1 MSRFSLVGVALAMHG
16 WLGLAAG
23 LAQVNVLTQHNDN
36 FRTGQNIS
44 ETVLTP
50 ANVNAGSFGKL
61 FSQTVDGAIY
71 AQPLY
76 MSGVNIPSQGVHNVV
91 YVATENASVYAFDAD
106 NNQGANANPLWT
118 ASLADP
124 EHGITAV
131 PSSDQGCGDIA
142 PEIGITGTPVI
153 DPSTNTLYVVAN
165 TKENGSYVQRLH
177 ALDVTTGAE
186 KFGGPVE
193 IQGTYNG
200 QTFNALIANQRPGLL
215 LQAGVVYIG
224 WGSHCDFG
232 PFTGWIM
239 AYDAQPLTQKHVW
252 TVTTNYGDG
261 GVWMGGTGLAG
272 DGQGNI
278 FFATGNGTFD
288 AAMWGCQFGDS
299 IVKMGMVKGR
309 LRSAASSTF
318 RVKDYFTPEDQDYL
332 DKNDFD
338 LGSGGVVLLP
348 PQPGTSTQL
357 LVQSGKEGTIF
368 LANRANLGGYSP
380 TSNNNLQTLHLAVGG
395 IYGAPAYWNSTVYF
409 WGIRDYLK
417 AYSITNGLLSL
428 APVAMGSVAVN
439 YPTTTPSVSA
449 NGNTDGI
456 VWGLDPSAYSTNGPA
471 VLRAFDAVSLGDPL
485 YDSSQTSGRDNPGG
499 AVQFAVP
506 TIANGKVYVGTASML
521 SVYGLLNN

>member
-1 MSRFSLVGVALAMHG
+1 MPRFSVVCVAAAMVGWMG
-16 WLGLAAG
+16 STAG

-50 ANVNAGSFGKL
+50 ANVNTGSFGKL
-61 FSQTVDGAIY
+61 YSQTVDGAIY

-76 MSGVNIPSQGVHNVV
+76 MTGVNIPSQGVHNVV

-106 NNQGANANPLWT
+106 SNQGANSNPLWT
-118 ASLADP
+118 ASFADP
-124 EHGITAV
+124 GQGITAV
-131 PSSDQGCGDIA
+131 PSSDQGCGDIQ

-153 DPSTNTLYVVAN
+153 DPSSNTLYVVAH
-165 TKENGSYVQRLH
+165 TKENGTYVQRLH

-186 KFGGPVE
+186 KFGGPVQ
-193 IQGTYNG
+193 IQGAYAG
-200 QTFNALIANQRPGLL
+200 QTFSALIANQRAGLL

-239 AYDAQPLTQKHVW
+239 AYDARTLTQKHVW

-288 AAMWGCQFGDS
+288 AATWGCQFGDS
-299 IVKMGMVKGR
+299 IVKMGTVTGR
-309 LRSAASSTF
+309 RRSASSSTF
-318 RVKDYFTPEDQDYL
+318 RVEDYFTPEDQDYL
-332 DKNDFD
+332 DANDYD

-348 PQPGTSTQL
+348 PQPGTSAQL
-357 LVQSGKEGTIF
+357 LVMSGKEGTIF

-380 TSNNNLQTLHLAVGG
+380 TSDNNLQTLHLAVGG
-395 IYGAPAYWNSTVYF
+395 IYGAPAYWNSRVYF
-409 WGIRDYLK
+409 WGVRDYLK
-417 AYSITNGLLSL
+417 AYSITAGMLSL
-428 APVAMGSVAVN
+428 APVAMGSVAIN

-449 NGNTDGI
+449 NGNASGI
-456 VWGLDPSAYSTNGPA
+456 VWGIDASAYSTGGPS
-471 VLRAFDAVSLGDPL
+471 VLRAFEATSLGNEL
-485 YDSSQTSGRDNPGG
+485 YDTNQNSSRDNPGG
-499 AVQFAVP
+499 AVQFTVP
-506 TIANGKVYVGTASML
+506 TIANGKVYVGTRSML
-521 SVYGLLNN
+521 SVYGLLTN